1 VNIATRIRLVGALAG
16 VLLAAVALVTVLIW
30 LRSWPAIIVL
40 TVVALAASMVARLL
54 ARRVKRG
61 TVLELDLDGGVVE
74 SHGTD
79 PISRALTREATV
91 VRDIVDALDRAT
103 GDDRITAVV
112 ARLGNGNIQL
122 AHAQEIRDAVARFR
136 ASGKTALAFAETFGE
151 SGQATVDYYLAS
163 AFSEIH
169 LMPLGE
175 LSITGLLVK
184 GRFIRDLLDKLG
196 VVVDLDHREEYKSA
210 LYRLTEAKFNEPHRE
225 SMTSLVG
232 DQFDQVVSGIAA
244 SRDLSE
250 QRVRGLIDTAPH
262 LGARPVEDGLVD
274 HRSYRDDV
282 FRAAGGNARL
292 FGSRYLRKA
301 GRPNRKG
308 QVIALI
314 HGVGMIARGS
324 SRFNPLGGGPS
335 FGADDVAAAF
345 RKAVDDRKVK
355 AIVFRVDSPGGS
367 AIASETVRHEVERAT
382 QAGKPVVVSMG
393 NVAGSGGY
401 WVAIP
406 ASHIVAQPATVT
418 GSIGVVSGKL
428 VTSEALAK
436 AGITSD
442 QIEFGEMAGFASSFA
457 PYTDEERRKL
467 GGHLDAIYDE
477 FIGLVSAG
485 RNLDRERVAEIA
497 KGRVWTGS
505 QAKEIGLVDSLGGL
519 DRAVD
524 EAKKAA
530 RIDGGCK
537 IRVYP
542 KGKALP
548 FSARRENSDPS
559 VDALAGI
566 IASLRSVR
574 QEMAGSPQ
582 VRVPDF

>member
-1 VNIATRIRLVGALAG
+1 MNIATRIRFLGALAG
-16 VLLAAVALVTVLIW
+16 VLLVAVALVTILIW
-30 LRSWPAIIVL
+30 LRSWPAIAVL
-40 TVVALAASMVARLL
+40 AAVALVASLVARRL

-61 TVLELDLDGGVVE
+61 TVLELDLDSGVVE

-79 PISRALTREATV
+79 PVSRALTREAVV
-91 VRDIVDALDRAT
+91 VRDIVDALDRAA

-136 ASGKTALAFAETFGE
+136 ASGKTAFAFAETFGE
-151 SGQATVDYYLAS
+151 SGQATIDYYLAS

-175 LSITGLLVK
+175 LSITGLLAK

-210 LYRLTEAKFNEPHRE
+210 LYQLTETGFNEPHRE
-225 SMTSLVG
+225 STTSLVG

-244 SRDLSE
+244 SRGLSE
-250 QRVRGLIDTAPH
+250 QRVRELIDTAPH
-262 LGARPVEDGLVD
+262 LGDRPVEDGLVD
-274 HRSYRDDV
+274 HRSHRDDV

-292 FGSRYLRKA
+292 FASRYLKRA
-301 GRPNRKG
+301 GRPNRRG
-308 QVIALI
+308 TVVALI
-314 HGVGMIARGS
+314 HGVGMITRGS

-335 FGADDVAAAF
+335 CGADDVAGAF
-345 RKAVDDRKVK
+345 RKAVDDKKVK

-367 AIASETVRHEVERAT
+367 AIASEAVRHEVERAT

-401 WVAIP
+401 WVSTP
-406 ASHIVAQPATVT
+406 ASHIVAQPATIT

-428 VTSEALAK
+428 VTSKALAK

-442 QIEFGEMAGFASSFA
+442 QIEFGKMAGFASSHA

-467 GGHLDAIYDE
+467 DAQLDTIYNE

-530 RIDGGCK
+530 NIDGDCK
-537 IRVYP
+537 VRVYP
-542 KGKALP
+542 KENTLP
-548 FSARRENSDPS
+548 FTDRRDNSDPS
-559 VDALAGI
+559 VDALSGI
-566 IASLRSVR
+566 IASLRSVK
-574 QEMAGSPQ
+574 QEAIGSPQ
-582 VRVPDF
+582 VRVPGS